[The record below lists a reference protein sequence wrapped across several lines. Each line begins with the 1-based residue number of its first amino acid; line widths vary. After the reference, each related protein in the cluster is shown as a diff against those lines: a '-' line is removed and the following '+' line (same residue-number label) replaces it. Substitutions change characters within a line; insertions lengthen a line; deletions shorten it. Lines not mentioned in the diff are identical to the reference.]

1 MPAKLTLKRLLAAWL
16 LLLGAAAWGWETE
29 VIGGLGAADWRSLYH
44 DPPRVGGPFGVE
56 LRGNEHAEIA
66 ALALHSLGLDGLLEL
81 DWEVIDLNATVF
93 RKDAS
98 NPGAGHVTVRDGL
111 VRRALPSPVM
121 FAGLPDF
128 SYTIYDWI
136 NRNRLCP
143 ALPAHAKGREHCHN
157 FAWWLGAGLNASH
170 FGTQAT
176 LNYRH
181 LHGIALAQARRARRL
196 RERLQRHPDA
206 FEAYADHVREAEYMA
221 LAYEG
226 FAQHFL
232 ADRWSTGHMWERWGS
247 GDYEGLASTDPDI
260 LFYVGILS
268 GMIHGS
274 ESVLHAYTASGL
286 PRVLMA
292 DPLSAPSIRI
302 RWRRGG
308 TSDTARKAWERISKL
323 EGRRAEALRR
333 SLPATFEG
341 SPRELSNFLLSSG
354 PLSTAWRAAR
364 QALHRLRGQ
373 MDDVLI
379 RLGEVDLLQ
388 AAPIAYRHLSSG
400 QLEGGAGDHVLF
412 PLVWGRYGG
421 PRYGF
426 PETVPLEAPVHVRD
440 MIRCARAGW
449 SEVIRALGDNGEGR
463 YGALGIPL
471 DPRRA
476 ETFEGE
482 LAAHC
487 FDTYV
492 TNASM
497 HEAWPLP
504 QEGLVHKLA
513 GFAAWAAN
521 VVGAGAELA
530 QRYLFGVEKPRLA
543 WRRFA
548 RELKRIETALWI
560 RQKTKP
566 MGTELADG
574 RALPTLDFSGLLDT
588 GDEDPDGRKRTLRF
602 RPGNFQARPARY
614 LPPVDLDALPDVH
627 PEGRDKRSLYG
638 FFSRAAPQYWQ
649 ERAVTLARRLRGS
662 PDPSDIAACAYL
674 ASMAYAGTP
683 PEWKGINRERPL
695 APDGSEIPSFLA
707 AAGHAPRASG
717 APVHLPAGYVSEPGR
732 KALGGLAYASVL
744 AWCRRVPLLEYL
756 PGEQGQR
763 GLVAVDVVP
772 GQDFEL
778 RGSDLSDASALGLDG
793 ACDGYADGMRLFVTW
808 ASKDAIRVKA
818 PATLSPGIHQV
829 CILGRGRKSV
839 GEFYIEVGEPP
850 PPPTHDMTVG
860 CYRPYGEIYYAG
872 SGALALR
879 PDGSVHV
886 VAADGAARQARI
898 LSSDGERLELA
909 VGLDRKGLQALVG
922 ALPPEAVA
930 EKFGLPVMPVP
941 WRGLPESVRG
951 KRAAA
956 DDEAGPLPPEVL
968 ETGPE
973 PCILA
978 RSGEEIVCREET
990 DARTFRVEEAELRL
1004 SLRRDEEI
1012 LSLDGESD
1020 LSLPALRVEDRRL
1033 LIRTAGPAFHD
1044 GGYLRGMATMAGMMR
1059 GIRHT
1064 LGGGSAPTRGGHI
1077 ATTLVDGLSYVSLPS
1092 DLKRLEVLEVD
1103 LDRPVSRLVAG
1114 ARVRVRGIGASHC
1127 PGVVERAY
1135 VNVWLPGHEEP
1146 RLVILVETSP
1156 GSGVYLG
1163 PETPIAVHL
1172 PKGMEMGHLRLAAD
1186 WDLRRMTGLLPEL
1199 LVAGR
1204 LGARPGPA
1212 GTPDAGTARGMVDRA
1227 IERATLSVEV
1237 RRAGATSV
1245 PGARR
1250 AGAAPPR
1257 PRPGPASA
1265 GKGRGVPAPGPRPG
1279 GGRQALLF
1287 PDAECGEGASGERR
1301 FRYEGPPYRAL
1312 RHVRWR
1318 DTGAEMLERV
1328 FAMPGRMRVEPAEGD
1343 GEGTIVLRREDLGV
1357 TWELNPALKTYT
1369 SEPLPPACIERAL
1382 EGEEKIEGRTL
1393 RRYRIRITAADGV
1406 TLATLWTDERGL
1418 PVRMIERRQPGGG
1431 TVEYTWR
1438 KVEATAL
1445 DERLFELPEGY
1456 RPIGPTFPM
1465 MAPFLP
1471 ARPPG
1476 AGDRP

>member
-1 MPAKLTLKRLLAAWL
+1 
-16 LLLGAAAWGWETE
+16 
-29 VIGGLGAADWRSLYH
+29 
-44 DPPRVGGPFGVE
+44 
-56 LRGNEHAEIA
+56 
-66 ALALHSLGLDGLLEL
+66 
-81 DWEVIDLNATVF
+81 
-93 RKDAS
+93 
-98 NPGAGHVTVRDGL
+98 
-111 VRRALPSPVM
+111 
-121 FAGLPDF
+121 
-128 SYTIYDWI
+128 
-136 NRNRLCP
+136 
-143 ALPAHAKGREHCHN
+143 
-157 FAWWLGAGLNASH
+157 
-170 FGTQAT
+170 
-176 LNYRH
+176 
-181 LHGIALAQARRARRL
+181 
-196 RERLQRHPDA
+196 
-206 FEAYADHVREAEYMA
+206 
-221 LAYEG
+221 
-226 FAQHFL
+226 
-232 ADRWSTGHMWERWGS
+232 
-247 GDYEGLASTDPDI
+247 
-260 LFYVGILS
+260 
-268 GMIHGS
+268 
-274 ESVLHAYTASGL
+274 
-286 PRVLMA
+286 
-292 DPLSAPSIRI
+292 
-302 RWRRGG
+302 
-308 TSDTARKAWERISKL
+308 
-323 EGRRAEALRR
+323 
-333 SLPATFEG
+333 
-341 SPRELSNFLLSSG
+341 
-354 PLSTAWRAAR
+354 
-364 QALHRLRGQ
+364 

-400 QLEGGAGDHVLF
+400 QLEGGAGDHVLL

-440 MIRCARAGW
+440 MVRCARAGW
-449 SEVIRALGDNGEGR
+449 SEVIRAFGESGEGR

-487 FDTYV
+487 FDAYV

-614 LPPVDLDALPDVH
+614 LPPADLDTLPDSH

-649 ERAVTLARRLRGS
+649 ERAVALARRLRGS
-662 PDPSDIAACAYL
+662 PDPSDVAACAYL

-683 PEWKGINRERPL
+683 PDWRGINRERPL
-695 APDGSEIPSFLA
+695 APDGREIPSFLA
-707 AAGHAPRASG
+707 AAGSPPGESG

-744 AWCRRVPLLEYL
+744 AWCRRVPVLAYL
-756 PGEQGQR
+756 PGERGQR

-778 RGSDLSDASALGLDG
+778 RGSDLSDAGTLGLDG
-793 ACDGYADGMRLFVTW
+793 ACEGGADGMRLFVIW
-808 ASKDAIRVKA
+808 ASEDTIRVKA
-818 PATLSPGIHQV
+818 PATLSPGIHRV
-829 CILGRGRKSV
+829 CILGGGRKSV
-839 GEFYIEVGEPP
+839 GEFYIEVGAPP
-850 PPPTHDMTVG
+850 PPPTHDMKAG
-860 CYRPYGEIYYAG
+860 CYRPSGPIYHAG
-872 SGALALR
+872 GGALGLR
-879 PDGSVHV
+879 ADGSVHV
-886 VAADGAARQARI
+886 VAADGSSRQARV
-898 LSSDGERLELA
+898 LFSDGERLELA
-909 VGLDRKGLQALVG
+909 VRLGREGLQALLR
-922 ALPPEAVA
+922 ALPPDAIA
-930 EKFGLPVMPVP
+930 EENGLPVMPAP
-941 WRGLPESVRG
+941 WRGLPESTEGRRG
-951 KRAAA
+951 AG
-956 DDEAGPLPPEVL
+956 DDETGPPPPEIL
-968 ETGPE
+968 ETGAE
-973 PCILA
+973 PCILS
-978 RSGEEIVCREET
+978 RSGEEIVCREEA

-1012 LSLDGESD
+1012 LSLDGETD
-1020 LSLPALRVEDRRL
+1020 LSLPSLTVEDRRL

-1044 GGYLRGMATMAGMMR
+1044 GGFLRGMAAAAGMMR

-1064 LGGGSAPTRGGHI
+1064 LGGGSAPAPGGHV
-1077 ATTLVDGLSYVSLPS
+1077 ATTLVDGLSYVALPS
-1092 DLKRLEVLEVD
+1092 DLRRLEVVEVD
-1103 LDRPVSRLVAG
+1103 LDRAVPRLAAG
-1114 ARVRVRGIGASHC
+1114 ARVRVRGIGVSHC
-1127 PGVVERAY
+1127 PGVVERTY
-1135 VNVWLPGHEEP
+1135 ISVWLPGHEEP
-1146 RLVILVETSP
+1146 RQVTLIETSP

-1163 PETPIAVHL
+1163 PEVPIAVHL
-1172 PKGMEMGHLRLAAD
+1172 PKGMKVGHLRLAAD

-1212 GTPDAGTARGMVDRA
+1212 GTPDADTARGIVDRA
-1227 IERATLSVEV
+1227 LERATLSVEV

-1245 PGARR
+1245 PKTGGR
-1250 AGAAPPR
+1250 ADMAPPRPR
-1257 PRPGPASA
+1257 PRPGPAGA

-1279 GGRQALLF
+1279 GNRQALLF
-1287 PDAECGEGASGERR
+1287 PAAECGEEASGERR

-1312 RHVRWR
+1312 RHVRWP

-1328 FAMPGRMRVEPAEGD
+1328 FAMPGRMRVEPADGG

-1357 TWELNPALKTYT
+1357 TWELNPALKVYT
-1369 SEPLPPACIERAL
+1369 AEPLPPACIERAL
-1382 EGEEKIEGRTL
+1382 EGEEEIEGRTL

-1406 TLATLWTDERGL
+1406 TLATLWTDARGL
-1418 PVRMIERRQPGGG
+1418 PVRMIERRQPEGG

-1438 KVEATAL
+1438 QVEATAL

-1456 RPIGPTFPM
+1456 RPMGPAFPM

-1476 AGDRP
+1476 AGDGP